1 MIGKCSPFLSLRVFF
16 LRLLLIFFW
25 MWVEWCGFFP
35 CSLLGCHDIL
45 VWLEAKRT
53 SETSRKNRQHQ
64 FTSSNRI
71 TFLAVSWWF
80 DANTNLILH
89 VKNKER
95 ERKTRE
101 KRLRQGVLCFGNS
114 IEPKIRGFKWKDN
127 GSWAALCHYL
137 THSIRFGSSTFPCFQ
152 LIHTHTLSL
161 SLILEQY
168 IHHIIFGN
176 VTHESLACGTCH
188 LRNAFHDDYERRR
201 RHRHQM
207 SVLYMVG
214 TRMWWH
220 SYRFLRSAF
229 HTKMKNYTK
238 YLSRFALWM
247 SYLYLAIC
255 ECVYGNQR
263 NETHFNFSTLDSVV
277 YRCTKFLRASSKYR
291 CCFSHFLHLFRVF
304 VSSPIVSHALLMP
317 VYIPFG
323 ES

>member
-1 MIGKCSPFLSLRVFF
+1 MFYTQWISEQAPAHHNVLNRQRHLM
-16 LRLLLIFFW
+16 LLIISDREMFSISISL
-25 MWVEWCGFFP
+25 GFFP
-35 CSLLGCHDIL
+35 QIVVNFLLDVSWMVRFFSLLSTWLSWYSRVAWSKANKRNVSQKPSTPIHL
-45 VWLEAKRT
+45 VESHYIFGSVLVIRCEHESHFAC
-53 SETSRKNRQHQ
+53 EEQRK
-64 FTSSNRI
+64 
-71 TFLAVSWWF
+71 
-80 DANTNLILH
+80 
-89 VKNKER
+89 R

-229 HTKMKNYTK
+229 HTKMKNYTHIS
-238 YLSRFALWM
+238 LDLR
-247 SYLYLAIC
+247 C
-255 ECVYGNQR
+255 EC
-263 NETHFNFSTLDSVV
+263 H
-277 YRCTKFLRASSKYR
+277 
-291 CCFSHFLHLFRVF
+291 
-304 VSSPIVSHALLMP
+304 I
-317 VYIPFG
+317 YI
-323 ES
+323 

>member
-1 MIGKCSPFLSLRVFF
+1 MVRFF
-16 LRLLLIFFW
+16 
-25 MWVEWCGFFP
+25 
-35 CSLLGCHDIL
+35 SLLSTWLSWYSRVAWSKANKQNVSQKPSTPIHL
-45 VWLEAKRT
+45 VESHYIFGSVLVIRCEHESHFAC
-53 SETSRKNRQHQ
+53 EEQRK
-64 FTSSNRI
+64 
-71 TFLAVSWWF
+71 
-80 DANTNLILH
+80 
-89 VKNKER
+89 R

-255 ECVYGNQR
+255 ACVYGNQQ

-277 YRCTKFLRASSKYR
+277 YRCTIFLRASSKYR

-304 VSSPIVSHALLMP
+304 VSSPIVSLMHCSCP
-317 VYIPFG
+317 YIYIPFG